1 MEIEHRLTDC
11 EARAKSNSHRLDE
24 MEKRQD
30 DLDELVGTVKVLA
43 DREVRMEND
52 VREIKEDVKSL
63 KLKPAKRWE
72 GIVDK
77 VIITIVAAILGFL
90 LARIGL

>member
-1 MEIEHRLTDC
+1 MEIEHRLTEC
-11 EARAKSNSHRLDE
+11 EARSKSNSHRLDE

-30 DLDELVGTVKVLA
+30 DLDELVSTVKVLA